1 VGESRGEQG
10 AAASF
15 GRLVEPLRVLFG
27 NRSLRW
33 LVIGFAAMTLA
44 EWGYVTALAVDA
56 FRSHGSVAVGLVGF
70 RLFIAS
76 VGSLFNVRYL
86 DRHPRGRVLTAIAG
100 TRGAIVAT
108 SAALAATGA
117 PLTPLLVLVAL
128 DAVVS
133 APYRPAQSA
142 MLPVLAR
149 TPRELAA
156 AAAGMST
163 VKTLSQALGAIAGG
177 FLLVVTSPAVIFAGA
192 AIFMLTAAV
201 ATNQFGGTPIRLSTA
216 GASTGIRGLL
226 RDTGSVVRHPYVG
239 GILVVSGL
247 RTFVRGMWIAVA
259 VIASLRLLH
268 AGSAGVGL
276 LMLAAGVGAL
286 AAVPLSAALIGRRR
300 IGGPTILAFVAC
312 GVPLVVIAGIP
323 LFDTALF
330 LVAAW
335 GVGMAVADV
344 ATFSLLH
351 RLLDTPLLPRV
362 TGAIESAKLALEGLG
377 ALVGPLLASTLGI
390 RWALALAGLPLPVV
404 VVAGRKLLHR
414 LDATAGDRAQV
425 LTLLHAV
432 PFLESLD
439 MASLE
444 SLVGRLVHLKVPAET
459 EVVRQGQDGDCFY
472 IVRTGTADVLVDGF
486 LVGSVTPGGYFG
498 ERALLRNVPRMA
510 TVRSREPMELLA
522 LGRADFVTAL
532 TGQEGATTGLAPV
545 RAHPDACEL
554 TLRQRVE
561 VLSQVSL
568 LSHLDSG
575 ALRQLAAHSRVE
587 QWSEGAL
594 VVKEGD
600 EGDRF
605 FVLLEGRAVV
615 SAGSRAVSELLPGD
629 QFGEIALLHG
639 VPRRADVTVTSP
651 STTMSLPREA
661 FVSAVRSRVLAG

>member
-201 ATNQFGGTPIRLSTA
+201 ATNQLGGTPIRLSTA

>member
-1 VGESRGEQG
+1 MGESRGEQG